1 MLAHLLTNYGYPAII
16 IGTFLEGET
25 VLVLAGLAA
34 QAGYLSLDWVIVCGF
49 AGTVLG
55 DQIYF
60 SLGRY
65 HGKSWLK
72 RKKSWQARAE
82 RVFDILERH
91 QNLFIIGFRFMY
103 GIRTVTPFAI
113 GMSNVSYLRFILL
126 NVSGAAIWAAS
137 IALAGY
143 YFGHVVETVIGDIKH
158 YELALMLSIIAIS
171 SLVWIV
177 YYVRNKRE
185 PD

>member
-1 MLAHLLTNYGYPAII
+1 MLAHLLTDYGYPIII

-25 VLVLAGLAA
+25 VMVLAGLAA
-34 QAGYLSLDWVIVCGF
+34 QAGYLSLEWVIICGF
-49 AGTVLG
+49 TGTALG

-65 HGKSWLK
+65 HGKSWLT
-72 RKKSWQARAE
+72 RKPSWQSRAQ
-82 RVFDILERH
+82 RVFDILKRH
-91 QNLFIIGFRFMY
+91 QNLLIIGFRYLY

-113 GMSNVSYLRFILL
+113 GMSDVSYLRFVLL
-126 NVSGAAIWAAS
+126 NLPGAAIWAAGVG
-137 IALAGY
+137 LAGY
-143 YFGHVVETVIGDIKH
+143 YFGHAVEAVIGNIKH

-177 YYVRNKRE
+177 YYVRNQR
-185 PD
+185 DS